1 MLLNPADRVHVVG
14 VIEGLRER
22 LRTIHHVLGHV
33 QYQET
38 PQYCTHHRPRDRNII
53 TRPRN
58 RRQSRP
64 TATHQVHHTRG
75 GSHQHG
81 GDRHKRNQAPRNTGL
96 TQHNRRDS
104 HQGKSQQWR
113 IKNAQTCRNTQRPAH
128 RIAGTESQHDRK
140 KE

>member
-22 LRTIHHVLGHV
+22 LRTEHHVLGHV

-64 TATHQVHHTRG
+64 TATHQPHETSSR
-75 GSHQHG
+75 SHQHCS
-81 GDRHKRNQAPRNTGL
+81 DQHERNQAPRNTGL

-104 HQGKSQQWR
+104 H
-113 IKNAQTCRNTQRPAH
+113 
-128 RIAGTESQHDRK
+128 
-140 KE
+140 